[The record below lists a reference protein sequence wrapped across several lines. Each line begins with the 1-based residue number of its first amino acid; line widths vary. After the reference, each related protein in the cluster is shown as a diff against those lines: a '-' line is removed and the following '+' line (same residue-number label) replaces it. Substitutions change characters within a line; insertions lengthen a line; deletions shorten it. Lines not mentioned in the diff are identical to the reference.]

1 MKKNRLISL
10 IIRIFKSICTIKKK
24 LLWTYSF
31 LIVSQEL
38 LILLTLFIPKM
49 IIEALLQGKT
59 KLAFYAV
66 GLLIIGSIFLTLS
79 NKLLRQYI
87 NNFLD
92 EIRLYYS
99 IQLNKTF
106 MEMDFERVETA
117 EIREK
122 KNLAFEGLENYI
134 QIINNLFQTIQNIIN
149 IFVIAVSI
157 FVYDIILIGLVVIGA
172 SIYFLFQYKLLPDDL
187 NMHEEFNKLFTK
199 WGYIA
204 QTTRNI
210 DNAKE
215 IRFYDL
221 SEWLSKK
228 ASYFA
233 QDNRKLLLKSTKL
246 DLIKEI
252 IRNLI
257 SNIEFFLIYIY
268 VINQAI
274 VGHITIGQ
282 FTQYISALI
291 TFSNSLFQIAA
302 NGVALKKNCIL
313 IENFYQILDEHD
325 RIEDNEQR
333 SAHNPIIDK
342 NDGFEIHIQDIWFRY
357 PSQEQYVLRGV
368 NLVINR
374 NETLSL
380 VGKNGSGKTT
390 LVKLILRLY
399 KPERGKIYING
410 IDINQISLTEYY
422 KLLSVVFQDFQIFAF
437 SIRDN
442 ILMSAIPDP
451 DNNSENEQRDATMA
465 RVKSAIRSAG
475 LAPDIQNLE
484 KKENTFLSKELSDD
498 GIEFSGG
505 MMQKLAMARA
515 YYKDSKLIILDEPTA
530 MLDPLQEY
538 EIYKHFNELIKMQS
552 AIFISHRMSS
562 CRFCDKIAVLNNGV
576 IEEYGTHD
584 ELIQQKGLYSFL
596 YGSQAEKYSFY

>member
-1 MKKNRLISL
+1 M
-10 IIRIFKSICTIKKK
+10 
-24 LLWTYSF
+24 
-31 LIVSQEL
+31 
-38 LILLTLFIPKM
+38 
-49 IIEALLQGKT
+49 
-59 KLAFYAV
+59 
-66 GLLIIGSIFLTLS
+66 
-79 NKLLRQYI
+79 
-87 NNFLD
+87 
-92 EIRLYYS
+92 
-99 IQLNKTF
+99 
-106 MEMDFERVETA
+106 
-117 EIREK
+117 
-122 KNLAFEGLENYI
+122 
-134 QIINNLFQTIQNIIN
+134 
-149 IFVIAVSI
+149 
-157 FVYDIILIGLVVIGA
+157 
-172 SIYFLFQYKLLPDDL
+172 
-187 NMHEEFNKLFTK
+187 
-199 WGYIA
+199 
-204 QTTRNI
+204 
-210 DNAKE
+210 
-215 IRFYDL
+215 
-221 SEWLSKK
+221 SKK
-228 ASYFA
+228 
-233 QDNRKLLLKSTKL
+233 
-246 DLIKEI
+246 
-252 IRNLI
+252 
-257 SNIEFFLIYIY
+257 
-268 VINQAI
+268 
-274 VGHITIGQ
+274 
-282 FTQYISALI
+282 
-291 TFSNSLFQIAA
+291 
-302 NGVALKKNCIL
+302 
-313 IENFYQILDEHD
+313 
-325 RIEDNEQR
+325 
-333 SAHNPIIDK
+333 
-342 NDGFEIHIQDIWFRY
+342 
-357 PSQEQYVLRGV
+357 
-368 NLVINR
+368 
-374 NETLSL
+374 
-380 VGKNGSGKTT
+380 
-390 LVKLILRLY
+390 LRLY

>member
-1 MKKNRLISL
+1 M
-10 IIRIFKSICTIKKK
+10 
-24 LLWTYSF
+24 
-31 LIVSQEL
+31 
-38 LILLTLFIPKM
+38 
-49 IIEALLQGKT
+49 
-59 KLAFYAV
+59 
-66 GLLIIGSIFLTLS
+66 
-79 NKLLRQYI
+79 
-87 NNFLD
+87 
-92 EIRLYYS
+92 
-99 IQLNKTF
+99 
-106 MEMDFERVETA
+106 
-117 EIREK
+117 
-122 KNLAFEGLENYI
+122 
-134 QIINNLFQTIQNIIN
+134 
-149 IFVIAVSI
+149 
-157 FVYDIILIGLVVIGA
+157 
-172 SIYFLFQYKLLPDDL
+172 
-187 NMHEEFNKLFTK
+187 
-199 WGYIA
+199 
-204 QTTRNI
+204 
-210 DNAKE
+210 
-215 IRFYDL
+215 
-221 SEWLSKK
+221 
-228 ASYFA
+228 
-233 QDNRKLLLKSTKL
+233 
-246 DLIKEI
+246 
-252 IRNLI
+252 
-257 SNIEFFLIYIY
+257 
-268 VINQAI
+268 
-274 VGHITIGQ
+274 
-282 FTQYISALI
+282 
-291 TFSNSLFQIAA
+291 
-302 NGVALKKNCIL
+302 
-313 IENFYQILDEHD
+313 DEHD

-333 SAHNPIIDK
+333 SAHNPIINK

>member
-1 MKKNRLISL
+1 M
-10 IIRIFKSICTIKKK
+10 
-24 LLWTYSF
+24 
-31 LIVSQEL
+31 
-38 LILLTLFIPKM
+38 
-49 IIEALLQGKT
+49 
-59 KLAFYAV
+59 
-66 GLLIIGSIFLTLS
+66 
-79 NKLLRQYI
+79 
-87 NNFLD
+87 
-92 EIRLYYS
+92 
-99 IQLNKTF
+99 
-106 MEMDFERVETA
+106 
-117 EIREK
+117 
-122 KNLAFEGLENYI
+122 
-134 QIINNLFQTIQNIIN
+134 
-149 IFVIAVSI
+149 
-157 FVYDIILIGLVVIGA
+157 
-172 SIYFLFQYKLLPDDL
+172 
-187 NMHEEFNKLFTK
+187 
-199 WGYIA
+199 
-204 QTTRNI
+204 
-210 DNAKE
+210 
-215 IRFYDL
+215 
-221 SEWLSKK
+221 
-228 ASYFA
+228 
-233 QDNRKLLLKSTKL
+233 
-246 DLIKEI
+246 IKEI

-342 NDGFEIHIQDIWFRY
+342 NDGFEIYIQDIWFRY

>member
-1 MKKNRLISL
+1 MNLLKEQVVFISGADTGL
-10 IIRIFKSICTIKKK
+10 GRAYAEH
-24 LLWTYSF
+24 L
-31 LIVSQEL
+31 VSQGACV
-38 LILLTLFIPKM
+38 
-49 IIEALLQGKT
+49 IINDIAMDSNGN
-59 KLAFYAV
+59 YASV
-66 GLLIIGSIFLTLS
+66 TAA
-79 NKLLRQYI
+79 
-87 NNFLD
+87 D
-92 EIRLYYS
+92 EIQKAGGNAVADHTDNSDRAKYPPP
-99 IQLNKTF
+99 QTKTF
-106 MEMDFERVETA
+106 
-117 EIREK
+117 
-122 KNLAFEGLENYI
+122 
-134 QIINNLFQTIQNIIN
+134 
-149 IFVIAVSI
+149 
-157 FVYDIILIGLVVIGA
+157 
-172 SIYFLFQYKLLPDDL
+172 P
-187 NMHEEFNKLFTK
+187 
-199 WGYIA
+199 
-204 QTTRNI
+204 
-210 DNAKE
+210 
-215 IRFYDL
+215 
-221 SEWLSKK
+221 
-228 ASYFA
+228 
-233 QDNRKLLLKSTKL
+233 LLKH
-246 DLIKEI
+246 
-252 IRNLI
+252 NL
-257 SNIEFFLIYIY
+257 
-268 VINQAI
+268 V
-274 VGHITIGQ
+274 
-282 FTQYISALI
+282 
-291 TFSNSLFQIAA
+291 
-302 NGVALKKNCIL
+302 
-313 IENFYQILDEHD
+313 ENFYQILDEHD

-333 SAHNPIIDK
+333 SAHNPIINK